1 MNYVTYGGVTVGLC
15 ILISQ
20 LIHWWPGYKALRK
33 DPVKHAA
40 KLLPFLLSWSYGCL
54 TTLGIAGLIGT
65 ASSAVLGLSNWFGDV
80 ALFWGVGEQPGQL
93 AARATF
99 VHLTG
104 PGACLMLILTAAMIA
119 AVKKSGE
126 EQARTLKLGAW
137 CGITLGTSAGVAGF
151 AAVPLA
157 LATNWLG
164 DNTFGHIG
172 QA

>member
-15 ILISQ
+15 L
-20 LIHWWPGYKALRK
+20 LIHHLVTWYPGRKPLMK

-40 KLLPFLLSWSYGCL
+40 KLLPFLASWSYGCL
-54 TTLGIAGLIGT
+54 TTLGIGGLIGT
-65 ASSAVLGLSNWFGDV
+65 ASSSVLGLSNWLGDA

-99 VHLTG
+99 VPLSG
-104 PGACLMLILTAAMIA
+104 PGACLVLILTAGFIA
-119 AVKKSGE
+119 AVKKAGE
-126 EQARTLKLGAW
+126 EQASILKRGAW

-157 LATNWLG
+157 QAANWLG
-164 DNTFGHIG
+164 DTVY
-172 QA
+172 AAL